1 MNLNEPEDSLPDFFC
16 DTAPQ
21 DSNPSPID
29 RITDITDESRDS
41 TNQSYPSFSYGH
53 SFPDPGMID
62 EDTRHSV
69 GSFQEYFFKI
79 LFLLRNRYV
88 MRNKTHFAFITY
100 VIIYSCNMRRNIFYY
115 VMMTS

>member
-69 GSFQEYFFKI
+69 GSFQEFFKSYHMSPRKSL
-79 LFLLRNRYV
+79 LFL
-88 MRNKTHFAFITY
+88 T
-100 VIIYSCNMRRNIFYY
+100 C
-115 VMMTS
+115 

>member
-69 GSFQEYFFKI
+69 GSFQEYFFKSYHMSPRRSP
-79 LFLLRNRYV
+79 FL
-88 MRNKTHFAFITY
+88 
-100 VIIYSCNMRRNIFYY
+100 
-115 VMMTS
+115 TS